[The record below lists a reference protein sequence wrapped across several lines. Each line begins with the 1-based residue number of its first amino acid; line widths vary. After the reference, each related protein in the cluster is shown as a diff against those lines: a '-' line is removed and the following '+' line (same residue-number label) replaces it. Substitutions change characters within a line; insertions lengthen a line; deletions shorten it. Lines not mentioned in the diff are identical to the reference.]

1 MASLSPG
8 AVVAIGVVVGLISTC
23 VQSIGLTLQR
33 KSHILEEEKAE
44 HLPKRAPYRRRR
56 WQIGML
62 LFLLSNIVGS
72 SIQIT
77 TLPLPLLSTLQASG
91 LVFNALLASLL
102 LHEPFTRRTLL
113 GTLLVATGALLISFF
128 SALPE
133 PSHTLS
139 QLLALLVL
147 PAFLT
152 WMSLTLLLVVA
163 ILVLNFLSTRLL
175 PPHRLRTPRARL
187 FRGMSYGFVSGILS
201 AHALLLAKSAV
212 ELLVRTIVDKKNQF
226 GEYQSW
232 LLILLFLFLALTQLY
247 YLHHGLRLVSTSILY
262 PFVFCIYN
270 IIAILDGLIYFRQMD
285 RLAPLSGG
293 LIALGTVVLLT
304 GVLALS
310 WRLSDETSNEDDS
323 DKGIKADLPHSALTP
338 GLGLVDEEINDV
350 HTPLRSYFD
359 HPEEHY
365 RDDPSDSETT
375 FPDLTNS
382 PTTKT
387 NEDASERDPLL
398 SQRPRSRTSNTPSQQ
413 RRRSSARR
421 EAAMQ
426 RRRRSTIKEVQTIW
440 DELRDERNWF
450 PPTTNQRS
458 PRLTNPDRYRDEEST
473 LALAPD
479 SESTSNASPA
489 PTARRVA
496 WDDNHDAPTT
506 ANPSANATPT
516 RNPRTVEERRARF
529 TGREKRRTAPPG
541 TYTFENVLSS
551 LRSSGPGG
559 RGVKRT
565 VSWGQGSQ
573 GTSASLGAPGG
584 HGAAED
590 GSRPL
595 SAGLLIPGLSPPRSG
610 GKSEGREREG
620 GAAGSGNAGSSGGG
634 GGAWTGRGER
644 ERVRVPSVERGNSLS
659 EEERR
664 KSWTGSVK
672 LDWWRKKRRE
682 GGGEGGAG
690 GT

>member
-113 GTLLVATGALLISFF
+113 GTILVATGALLISFF

-163 ILVLNFLSTRLL
+163 ILVLNFLSTKLL

-310 WRLSDETSNEDDS
+310 WRLSDETSGEDDS

-450 PPTTNQRS
+450 PSTTNQRS
-458 PRLTNPDRYRDEEST
+458 PRLANPDRYRDEEST

-496 WDDNHDAPTT
+496 WDDNPDAPT
-506 ANPSANATPT
+506 NATPT

-541 TYTFENVLSS
+541 TYIFENVLSS
-551 LRSSGPGG
+551 LRSSGPG

-573 GTSASLGAPGG
+573 GTASSEALRGQ
-584 HGAAED
+584 GAAEY
-590 GSRPL
+590 GSRPV
-595 SAGLLIPGLSPPRSG
+595 SAGPLIPGLSPPRNGTSG
-610 GKSEGREREG
+610 EGRGREG
-620 GAAGSGNAGSSGGG
+620 ASGSSGDRGSSRIGG
-634 GGAWTGRGER
+634 R
-644 ERVRVPSVERGNSLS
+644 EEDGVGDRERVPSVERGNSLS

-682 GGGEGGAG
+682 GGGEGSAG
-690 GT
+690 GV